1 MSASAA
7 QTARKRERA
16 TRAVEM
22 YRRGTPCEKIALTL
36 GCSIS
41 GVYDY
46 LREAGIKTDRGR
58 TLRKLTDDQMEQL
71 SIAYR
76 EMKPIAQLCEMFG
89 VSRPTIYSAL
99 QRRGESLIGSGRLRH
114 FTPEQIADMTARW
127 EAGESQSDIAAAHR
141 TSRMAIRRE
150 LAAAGVDVA
159 ARPQPTGEHHWSWRG
174 GRALFRGYWHIWLPI
189 AHAYHSMV
197 NSTGYVA
204 EHRLVMAEHLG
215 RPLLSSERVR
225 HIDGDKQN
233 NRLENLRLARGPRMV
248 CADCGSAN
256 IHAER
261 FPDGPSGG
269 GSLPTKQYTMPA
281 AKT

>member
-36 GCSIS
+36 NCSIS
-41 GVYDY
+41 GVYGY
-46 LREAGIKTDRGR
+46 LREAGIQPKRDPM
-58 TLRKLTDDQMEQL
+58 RKLTDGQEQQL
-71 SIAYR
+71 VALYQAGTKIALLR
-76 EMKPIAQLCEMFG
+76 EQFG
-89 VSRPTIYSAL
+89 VSHQMIYNVL
-99 QRRGESLIGSGRLRH
+99 RRSGSGPAGRTPRRT
-114 FTPEQIADMTARW
+114 FAPEQIADMTARW
-127 EAGESQSDIAAAHR
+127 EAGESQADIAAAYR
-141 TSRMAIRRE
+141 AGPQTIRRE
-150 LAAAGVDVA
+150 LAAAGVDVET
-159 ARPQPTGEHHWSWRG
+159 RPRPTGERHWSWRG
-174 GRALFRGYWHIWLPI
+174 GRRFFGGYWHVLLP
-189 AHAYHSMV
+189 ADHAYHSMV
-197 NSTGYVA
+197 NSTGYVM
-204 EHRLVMAEHLG
+204 EQRLVMAEHLG

-225 HIDGDKQN
+225 FIDGDKQN

-269 GSLPTKQYTMPA
+269 GSGPTKQYTMPL